1 MTGVL
6 GPDDLDSLT
15 LVLSF
20 FKYSSLSL
28 STLFK
33 VTIRISYIWVELVLQ
48 IIRTIQIKK
57 NEMK

>member
-1 MTGVL
+1 MTGVIGL
-6 GPDDLDSLT
+6 DDLGSLT

-20 FKYSSLSL
+20 FKYSNLSL